1 MLRFFFWIFLIING
15 LLLAL
20 NFGLLG
26 NWSNEEREPSR
37 MKLEKNADKITL
49 MSANAAQD
57 LIEANTKKIEPTLAC
72 LELSGFTLAEGKSF
86 DEKLKPLALATRLTR
101 TELAEVATNMVYL
114 PSLGSK
120 DAAEKKAVQL
130 RKLGVTEFYVV
141 QDQTPL
147 RWGISLGV
155 FKTPEAAKAHLA
167 NLAKKGLKEAKLA
180 PRAVSAAK
188 VNYRLQ
194 NLSTEEKQLVDQIK
208 SSFANAQSQ
217 DCKVVSE

>member
-1 MLRFFFWIFLIING
+1 M
-15 LLLAL
+15 
-20 NFGLLG
+20 
-26 NWSNEEREPSR
+26 
-37 MKLEKNADKITL
+37 
-49 MSANAAQD
+49 
-57 LIEANTKKIEPTLAC
+57 
-72 LELSGFTLAEGKSF
+72 
-86 DEKLKPLALATRLTR
+86 ALATRLTR

-120 DAAEKKAVQL
+120 DAAEKKAAQL

-167 NLAKKGLKEAKLA
+167 NLAKKRLKEAKLA

-194 NLSTEEKQLVDQIK
+194 DLTAEEKQLVDQIK
-208 SSFANAQSQ
+208 SSFANAQTQ
-217 DCKVVSE
+217 DCKVVNE

>member
-1 MLRFFFWIFLIING
+1 MLRFFFWIFLIVNG

-20 NFGLLG
+20 NLGFLG
-26 NWSNEEREPSR
+26 NWTSDEREPSR
-37 MKLEKNADKITL
+37 MKLEKNGDKIKL
-49 MSANAAQD
+49 MSANEAQD
-57 LIEANTKKIEPTLAC
+57 LIEANTKKPEPTLAC
-72 LELSGFTLAEGKSF
+72 LELSGLTLADSKSL
-86 DEKLKPLALATRLTR
+86 DEKLKPLALSNRLTR

-120 DAAEKKAVQL
+120 DAAEKKAAQL
-130 RKLGVTEFYVV
+130 RKLGVAEFYIV

-167 NLAKKGLKEAKLA
+167 NLVKKGLKEAKLA

-188 VNYRLQ
+188 VSYRLQ
-194 NLSTEEKQLVDQIK
+194 DLSAEEKQKIDQIRSGF
-208 SSFANAQSQ
+208 SSAQSQ
-217 DCKVVSE
+217 ECKVSSE

>member
-72 LELSGFTLAEGKSF
+72 LELTGFTLAEGKSF
-86 DEKLKPLALATRLTR
+86 DEKLKPLVLATRLTR

-120 DAAEKKAVQL
+120 DAAEKKAAQL

-194 NLSTEEKQLVDQIK
+194 DLSAEEKQSVDQIK

-217 DCKVVSE
+217 DCKVVNE